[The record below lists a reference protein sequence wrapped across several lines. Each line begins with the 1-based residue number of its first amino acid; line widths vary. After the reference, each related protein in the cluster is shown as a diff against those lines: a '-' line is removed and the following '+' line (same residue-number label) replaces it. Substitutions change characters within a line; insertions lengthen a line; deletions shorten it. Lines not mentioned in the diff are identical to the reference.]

1 LKIINDGMELVA
13 LSALSLHPRN
23 VNQGDIGAIHES
35 VDVNGF
41 YGAIVAQRSTGHVL
55 AGNHRLKT
63 AQQAGA
69 NEIPVIWVDVDDAEA
84 LRILLADNRT
94 TRLGQDNTADLAEL
108 LTEILADAGTLAGTG
123 YDEDALDELLR
134 DLGDP
139 VPPNL
144 DPGDGRY
151 REQYGVIVICGS
163 EYEQEQVYTRL
174 KGEGLDV
181 KVVVT

>member
-1 LKIINDGMELVA
+1 VKIINDGMELVS

-35 VDVNGF
+35 IDVNGF
-41 YGAIVAQRSTGHVL
+41 YGAIIAQRSTGHVL

-69 NEIPVIWVDVDDAEA
+69 DEIPVIWVDVDDAEA

-94 TRLGQDNTADLAEL
+94 TRLGTDNTADLAEL

-123 YDEDALDELLR
+123 YDEDALDQLIN
-134 DLGDP
+134 DMAADSTPDVGDVSMVACP
-139 VPPNL
+139 A
-144 DPGDGRY
+144 
-151 REQYGVIVICGS
+151 CGN
-163 EYEQEQVYTRL
+163 EFRP
-174 KGEGLDV
+174 
-181 KVVVT
+181 